1 MRLMPLSQEM
11 LKDEVRTKSY
21 RSSIYGSKHLFKVI
35 CFLLLKASPK
45 LNSYHRAK
53 LCSMS
58 AAALVFCL
66 CLQLML
72 VQSRSLACVLA
83 FLCEASHMT
92 D

>member
-45 LNSYHRAK
+45 LNP
-53 LCSMS
+53 
-58 AAALVFCL
+58 
-66 CLQLML
+66 
-72 VQSRSLACVLA
+72 QS
-83 FLCEASHMT
+83 
-92 D
+92 